1 MKRII
6 LISTVALFFIS
17 ACGTMQS
24 IVKSSFPYT
33 TTLTIPAGTEVGEN
47 RSAIGLATSFDKN
60 FFKKTNNINAV
71 KITSAELRSSTPAD
85 FDLGNLKS
93 VKIYMAKGDDSNAIL
108 VASKDNIT
116 VDAGNTLTLDVD
128 NSNFLDR
135 FIRDPDIKVKML
147 YQLRKKTAAES
158 ILMVVLNINASPV
171 GNKTN

>member
-1 MKRII
+1 MKKII
-6 LISTVALFFIS
+6 LISTVALFFVS
-17 ACGTMQS
+17 ACGTVES

-47 RSAIGLATSFDKN
+47 RSAVALATSFDKN

-93 VKIYMAKGDDSNAIL
+93 VKIYLTKGDESNAIL

-116 VDAGNTLTLDVD
+116 IDAGNTLALDID
-128 NSNFLDR
+128 NTNFLDR
-135 FIRDPDIKVKML
+135 FIRQPDIKVKML
-147 YQLRKKTAAES
+147 YQLRKKAIAEAS
-158 ILMVVLNINASPV
+158 LMVVLNINAVPV
-171 GNKTN
+171 GTK